1 LGLFLEK
8 RAQNRKATFTLPLPS
23 FFFFQLPLMKA
34 PSFLAVLLCALWF
47 SVSPGLA
54 QKPDTPSLW
63 EKEIKA
69 FEKSDSLQM
78 PAPGG
83 IVFTGSSS
91 IRGWRTLPTDFPDYP
106 IILRGFGGS
115 RIGDATYYF
124 DRIVKKYQPKQVFL
138 YSGDNDI
145 ASGKNAE
152 MTFAQVK
159 AFAKKMKEEL
169 PKAELVYLS
178 IKPSLSRWEM
188 YPTMQEANKKI
199 KRYAFWH
206 RNVKFVDVG
215 APMLGTDGKPRPEL
229 FIGDGLHM
237 TPAGYVLWGKIV
249 KPHLQK

>member
-1 LGLFLEK
+1 MNLLHTMTKHSLSTLWLFLLL
-8 RAQNRKATFTLPLPS
+8 FLVLPP
-23 FFFFQLPLMKA
+23 
-34 PSFLAVLLCALWF
+34 V
-47 SVSPGLA
+47 LA
-54 QKPDTPSLW
+54 QKPDNPALW
-63 EKEIKA
+63 EKEIQT

-91 IRGWRTLPTDFPDYP
+91 IRGWRTLPADFPGYP

-115 RIGDATYYF
+115 RLGDATFYF

-145 ASGKNAE
+145 ASGKTAD
-152 MTFAQVK
+152 MTFAQFKV
-159 AFAKKMKEEL
+159 FAKKMKKEL
-169 PKAELVYLS
+169 PEAELVYLS

-188 YPTMQEANKKI
+188 YPAMQDANKKI

-206 RNVKFVDVG
+206 RKVKFVDVG
-215 APMLGTDGKPRPEL
+215 TGMLGADGKPKPEL

-237 TPAGYVLWGKIV
+237 TPAGYALWNQIIE
-249 KPHLQK
+249 PHLQK